1 MKPWLSLM
9 GIYKYDH
16 SIFDQLQLPA
26 ELDKDTFLANLLTET
41 AELEVLYPDTE
52 ILKQMIGYWS
62 ARRLHSW
69 ERIAEVLYEDYDP
82 FINIKRDEVRTIE
95 SSGDNTNQ
103 VSAWNKDDF
112 TNRDHSTGSS
122 FVKETFH
129 VEGDSAITDAQDVA
143 RKEIEVRTKYDLYT
157 YIINDFK
164 NRFCILVY

>member
-9 GIYKYDH
+9 GIYKYDPT
-16 SIFDQLQLPA
+16 IFDDMQLPA
-26 ELDKDTFLANLLTET
+26 EIDKETFFANLLTET
-41 AELEVLYPDTE
+41 AELEIIYPDTE

-69 ERIAEVLYEDYDP
+69 ERIAEVLYAEYDP

-103 VSAWNKDDF
+103 VSAWNKNDF
-112 TNRDHSTGSS
+112 TNRDHNVGSS
-122 FVKETFH
+122 IVKETFH

-143 RKEIEVRTKYDLYT
+143 RKEIEVRTKYDLYN